1 MAGGPFFDALRAAGG
16 IRDGKL
22 EGEPADREL
31 ARRAKV
37 SPTTIG
43 HWLAGR
49 HFPQRFDVLRKVI
62 EGLRSEAHRRGV
74 LDDEVADLLN
84 VDHLHDLHEVEA
96 RRRAALTGEKVT
108 GAQARSILSGQDG
121 RSRSPWPH
129 GGLPDKDGDL
139 VGRER
144 EVGELLSVLDPA
156 GGGPPVALVAGMAG
170 VGKSALVTEV
180 AHTAVANGWFP
191 GGTLFVDLC
200 GYDPDESMDGDQ
212 AVRMVLRDLNVPEQD
227 THPTAKARQA
237 QYRSRLAERGGPVLV
252 VLDGAS
258 SDGQV
263 LPLLPG
269 PGGHRVLVTSRHT
282 LDNPRNALHVDLDVL
297 TTAAAVEL
305 LGGPGAG
312 DREQERRLAELCGH
326 LPLALQIVAA
336 LLRFDR
342 SRPLADLARQLAD
355 EHRRLDTLEY
365 RDSLVRGVRAALAL
379 SYAKLTD
386 PQKRLLRL
394 LAVNPRHSVGEMRRF
409 IPANPYLSTPAVMAL
424 AAAPHPEVR
433 ETLLALRRAHLLQQV
448 VRDRSLEREHWRL
461 HDLVHLF
468 TGEQDMAGDEPDAAI
483 LRLGRYFLSHEFV
496 RGIGARVLVD
506 GRPAAR
512 VEWVDELG
520 DYAISGDVPAD
531 HVPPGF
537 EWNAEHRVWAN
548 HDGATALRK
557 AWAIEEAKAIGDRQA
572 EGVALAEYGVLVLQ
586 EGRLDTAIDALQR
599 SVKALGDTGD
609 QSGARDRAL
618 IDLAIALASSGRWE
632 DAQMPVLAIV
642 TSSERTDELRDRAEA
657 VIQETGDRHTQGAI
671 RAGLANILRMKKRP
685 DEAIHGLHKAA
696 AVFRELADRHCWGYT
711 LANLGWALHETS
723 RHQIGDDYLRQADRI
738 LKECG
743 GQESARV
750 LRL

>member
-1 MAGGPFFDALRAAGG
+1 MASGPFFDALRAVGEF
-16 IRDGKL
+16 RDGKL
-22 EGEPADREL
+22 KGEPANREL

-49 HFPQRFDVLRKVI
+49 HFPQQFDALRNVV
-62 EGLRSEAHRRGV
+62 EGLRSEAHLRGV
-74 LDDEVADLLN
+74 LDDEVANLLS
-84 VDHLHDLHEVEA
+84 VGHLHDLHEAEA
-96 RRRAALTGEKVT
+96 RQRAVLTGEKVI
-108 GAQARSILSGQDG
+108 GAQARSILDGQSR

-144 EVGELLSVLDPA
+144 EIGELLSMLDP
-156 GGGPPVALVAGMAG
+156 GTGGPSVALVAGMAG

-180 AHTAVANGWFP
+180 AHTAVGNGWFP
-191 GGTLFVDLC
+191 GGVLFVDLC
-200 GYDPDESMDGDQ
+200 GYDPDESMDGDE
-212 AVRMVLRDLNVPEQD
+212 AVRTVLRDLDVPEPD
-227 THPTAKARQA
+227 MHPTAKARQA

-258 SDGQV
+258 ADRQV

-282 LDNPRNALHVDLDVL
+282 LDNPRNALRVDLDVL
-297 TTAAAVEL
+297 TTAAAVEV
-305 LGGPGAG
+305 LGVPGAG
-312 DREQERRLAELCGH
+312 DPEQERRLAELCGH

-355 EHRRLDTLEY
+355 QHQRLDTLEY
-365 RDSLVRGVRAALAL
+365 HDSQVRGVRAALAL

-386 PQKRLLRL
+386 AQKRLLRL
-394 LAVNPRHSVGEMRRF
+394 LAFNPRHSVGEMRRL
-409 IPANPYLSTPAVMAL
+409 IPVNPYVSTPAVVAL
-424 AAAPHPEVR
+424 AAAPHSEVR
-433 ETLLALRRAHLLQQV
+433 ETLLALTRAHLLQHV

-461 HDLVHLF
+461 HDLVQLF
-468 TGEQDMAGDEPDAAI
+468 AREQDMAGDEPGEAI
-483 LRLGRYFLSHEFV
+483 LRLGRYFLSHESV
-496 RGIGARVLVD
+496 RDIRVHALSDGGA
-506 GRPAAR
+506 AIH

-520 DYAISGDVPAD
+520 DYAISGDLPAD

-537 EWNAEHRVWAN
+537 EWNAEHRVWVDQ
-548 HDGATALRK
+548 DGATALRK
-557 AWAIEEAKAIGDRQA
+557 AWAIAEAKAIGDRQA
-572 EGVALAEYGVLVLQ
+572 EGVALAEYGVVALQ
-586 EGRLDTAIDALQR
+586 EGELATAVDALQR
-599 SVKALGDTGD
+599 SVKALADACD
-609 QSGARDRAL
+609 QSGVRDRAL
-618 IDLAIALASSGRWE
+618 IDLAIALAAGGRWE
-632 DAQMPVLAIV
+632 ETQMPVLAIV
-642 TSSERTDELRDRAEA
+642 TSSEKTDELRDRAEA

-671 RAGLANILRMKKRP
+671 RAGLANILRMKRRP
-685 DEAIHGLHKAA
+685 EEAIHGLHKAA
-696 AVFRELADRHCWGYT
+696 AVFREIADRHCWGYT

-723 RHQIGDDYLRQADRI
+723 RHQIAEDYLRQADRI

-743 GQESARV
+743 GQASARV